1 MLSRRALLLGLVG
14 LGAAGAGGLAVPEVR
29 HGVRDLLDPTP
40 VPPHPVPTGPVG
52 ALVEGAFASRA
63 TSRRTGFVIAY
74 PDQVR
79 TGLPVLLVL
88 HGKGAT
94 HHDVVGS
101 HRLGAFLSD
110 AVRRG
115 VPPFAVVGVDGG
127 SDSYWHARRD
137 GTDAQRMVLEELL
150 PLLARRGLRVD
161 RLALGGW
168 SMGGYGAL
176 LLAERLGPA
185 RVAAVAVDSP
195 ALWRRWE
202 DSAPGAFDGRADFA
216 AHDVL
221 RRLDRLAK
229 LPLRVSCG
237 TSDPFLPGVRA
248 LLRQR
253 PETQHDLGPG
263 GHDVAWWQ
271 HAAPAQLAFV
281 GRHLA
286 A

>member
-14 LGAAGAGGLAVPEVR
+14 LGAAGTGGLAVPRVR
-29 HGVRDLLDPTP
+29 HAVRDLTDPTP
-40 VPPHPVPTGPVG
+40 VAPHQVPSGPAG
-52 ALVEGAFASRA
+52 ATVEGAFDSRA
-63 TSRRTGFVIAY
+63 TGTRTGYVIAY
-74 PDQVR
+74 PDHVR
-79 TGLPVLLVL
+79 AGLPVLLVL
-88 HGKGAT
+88 HGKGCD
-94 HHDVVGS
+94 HRDVVGS

-127 SDSYWHARRD
+127 ADSYWHARRD
-137 GTDAQRMVLEELL
+137 GTDSQRMVVEELL
-150 PLLARRGLRVD
+150 PVLAGRGLRVD

-176 LLAERLGPA
+176 LLAELLGRS

-195 ALWRRWE
+195 ALWQRWQ

-221 RRLDRLAK
+221 RDLARVGDV
-229 LPLRVSCG
+229 PLRVSCG

-248 LLRQR
+248 LLQRR
-253 PETQHDLGPG
+253 PETERELGPG
-263 GHDVAWWQ
+263 GHDLAWWQ